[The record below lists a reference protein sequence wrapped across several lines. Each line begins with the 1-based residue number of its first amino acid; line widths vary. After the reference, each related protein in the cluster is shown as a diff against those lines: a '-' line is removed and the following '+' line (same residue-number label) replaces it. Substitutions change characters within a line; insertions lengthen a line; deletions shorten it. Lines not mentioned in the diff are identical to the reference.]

1 MIDNNLFR
9 ETPTNFELNG
19 PTLSFTRQPV
29 GVATTNG
36 SSATFIGIATATFS
50 QAASNSGS
58 IAYQWY
64 DQNGAIS
71 NGTYVTGAATT
82 TLTISN
88 LVSPTDHNRQIYLRA
103 DYVPSGV
110 TGNALN
116 EPANSNVGI
125 VTVYPS
131 LSFTTQPVETTSV
144 QNVSATFSI
153 VASVTD
159 ITQGDLSYKWYSDG
173 VELTDVSPVSG
184 SSTPNLTIAS
194 SYLGTKVIK
203 CVVSHPT
210 AGNSPLSSNEV
221 YFNVIYPRPGITIE
235 KYDTTTST
243 ASVSFHDL
251 QVSGDLIL
259 LAQNQT
265 NSTSLISLYASE
277 KDTDVEM
284 EIYGGSGASVG
295 SYSGGKGGFSK
306 VRMTMKKNEEYT
318 IAGLDAVNNCPFV
331 YRKGSLIAVVG
342 KGGDAASGGS
352 GGDGG
357 GINISG
363 TSGGGRGGGNGG
375 QALAAGTLPSSG
387 IFGSSSSSTAI
398 SPDTKATGQTG
409 GRALP
414 CPKGN
419 YWVSKGYT
427 PCQDVGS
434 SQIYLANG
442 TVVANSSV
450 ITRGFKSGYDIR
462 QTAGAGIAQYSYPQR
477 VDRTCNNTTTR
488 SAVVTHVK
496 PTGSSEIGTISVSGD
511 SFDVRAFDTGA
522 PAPGGR
528 YYEIYPP
535 SSITNITSFSIT
547 DVSSVSAGGG
557 GFGVYLYQTIRAND
571 TSIIA
576 IFASNGSASF
586 TRSFRITVNQ
596 SNDYDCSYDETVYV
610 AGGGNGG
617 PGATGGNGGSSSGS
631 AGGGG
636 SGYTDGS
643 ITVLST
649 LQGSNTGGAK
659 IIIKNVPIKPVLS
672 ITSNIATTYS
682 TTAGS
687 SNTFSISVSD
697 VGNSSG
703 TTFSYQWYLST
714 NGGSSYNPISG
725 ETGSTLDRY
734 STFYYSDNNN
744 KFFCRTTAVNVVGT
758 TTIDSNI
765 CTLTVARSSYT
776 RTEPTLPSSA
786 NWNSFQDG
794 SDANVGRGDWGGLS
808 TGRTI
813 ADIPV
818 GTGKFRIK
826 NNTSLAVRKSNAP
839 SGTNGCTQG
848 RGVRWQAQARISIYR
863 TDGTYAWSQ
872 HDRSAQ
878 LPVTT
883 DDATFNW
890 EISLGRW
897 DIDSSIELDPNYA
910 YRAFIE
916 YNIGKYDI
924 CNCNGSSSG
933 NNVSDCRGTDNY
945 AGTAYRMYD
954 SGYYAYTPAVYSYET
969 RP

>member
-1 MIDNNLFR
+1 MIDNNLFQ

-19 PTLSFTRQPV
+19 PTLSFTTQPV

-36 SSATFIGIATATFS
+36 SSATFIGIATATFP

-82 TLTISN
+82 TLTISR
-88 LVSPTDHNRQIYLRA
+88 LVSPTDHNRQIYLQV

-131 LSFTTQPVETTSV
+131 LSITTQPAETTSV

-159 ITQGDLSYKWYSDG
+159 TTQGDLSYKWYSDG

-194 SYLGTKVIK
+194 SSLGTKVIK

-251 QVSGDLIL
+251 QVSGDLTL

-375 QALAAGTLPSSG
+375 QALAAGTLPSNG

-419 YWVSKGYT
+419 YWISKGYSA
-427 PCQDVGS
+427 CADVGA

-462 QTAGAGIAQYSYPQR
+462 QTAGAGVAQYSYTQR
-477 VDRTCNNTTTR
+477 VGRTCNDTTTR

-511 SFDVRAFDTGA
+511 SFDVRAFDTGSGSI
-522 PAPGGR
+522 GGK
-528 YYEIYPP
+528 YYEIYSPISI
-535 SSITNITSFSIT
+535 SSYSIT
-547 DVSSVSAGGG
+547 DVSSTSAGGG
-557 GFGVYLYQTIRAND
+557 GFGVYLDRSYRVND
-571 TSIIA
+571 TLIAA
-576 IFASNGSASF
+576 IFASNGGASF

-610 AGGGNGG
+610 AGGGSGG
-617 PGATGGNGGSSSGS
+617 AGATGGNGGSSSGS

-672 ITSNIATTYS
+672 VTSNIATTYS
-682 TTAGS
+682 TTAGN

-714 NGGSSYNPISG
+714 DGGSSYTAISG

-776 RTEPTLPSSA
+776 RTDPSLPSSP

-794 SDANVGRGDWGGLS
+794 SDANVGRGIWGGEGAQG

-826 NNTSLAVRKSNAP
+826 NNTALAVRKSNAP

-878 LPVTT
+878 LPVTS
-883 DDATFNW
+883 DDGTFNW

-910 YRAFIE
+910 YRAYIE
-916 YNIGKYDI
+916 YNIGRYSI
-924 CNCNGSSSG
+924 CNCNGGSSG
-933 NNVSDCRGTDNY
+933 SNVSDCRDTDNY

-954 SGYYAYTPAVYSYET
+954 SGYYAYTPAVYSYEA

>member
-19 PTLSFTRQPV
+19 PTLSFTTQPV
-29 GVATTNG
+29 GVATTNSG
-36 SSATFIGIATATFS
+36 SATFIGIATATFA
-50 QAASNSGS
+50 QTASNSGS
-58 IAYQWY
+58 IVYQWY

-88 LVSPTDHNRQIYLRA
+88 LISPTDHNRQIYLQA

-116 EPANSNVGI
+116 EPINSNVGI

-131 LSFTTQPVETTSV
+131 LSITTQPVETTAV
-144 QNVSATFSI
+144 QNVSATFSV
-153 VASVTD
+153 VASSTD
-159 ITQGDLSYKWYSDG
+159 TTQGTLSYKWYSDG
-173 VELTDVSPVSG
+173 VELADVSPVSG
-184 SSTPNLTIAS
+184 SSTPNLTIS
-194 SYLGTKVIK
+194 SSSLGTKVIK
-203 CVVSHPT
+203 CIVSHPT
-210 AGNSPLSSNEV
+210 AGNSPLSSNEI
-221 YFNVIYPRPGITIE
+221 YFNVIYPRPGIIIE

-243 ASVSFHDL
+243 ASVSFYDL

-284 EIYGGSGASVG
+284 EIYGGSGNSVG
-295 SYSGGKGGFSK
+295 SYSGGKGGYSK
-306 VRMTMKKNEEYT
+306 VRMIMKKNEEYT

-375 QALAAGTLPSSG
+375 QALAAGTLPSNG
-387 IFGSSSSSTAI
+387 IFGSLSSSTAI
-398 SPDTKATGQTG
+398 NPDTKSTGQTG
-409 GRALP
+409 GRVLP

-419 YWVSKGYT
+419 YWISRGYSA
-427 PCQDVGS
+427 CSDVGT

-462 QTAGAGIAQYSYPQR
+462 QTAGAGIAQYSYTQR
-477 VDRTCNNTTTR
+477 VNRTCNSTLTR
-488 SAVVTHVK
+488 SALITHFVSGGQ
-496 PTGSSEIGTISVSGD
+496 TTSLTVSGD
-511 SFDVRAFDTGA
+511 SFDVRAFNTG
-522 PAPGGR
+522 GSDIGSR
-528 YYEIYPP
+528 YYEIYVP

-547 DVSSVSAGGG
+547 DVSSQSAGGADN
-557 GFGVYLYQTIRAND
+557 GVYLYQTIRANN
-571 TSIIA
+571 TLIIA
-576 IFASNGSASF
+576 IFSF
-586 TRSFRITVNQ
+586 SGQGPAFCRSFRVTVNQ
-596 SNDYDCSYDETVYV
+596 ESSYDCSYDETIYV

-617 PGATGGNGGSSSGS
+617 PGATGGNGGSISGG

-643 ITVLST
+643 LTVLST
-649 LQGSNTGGAK
+649 LQGSNTGEAK

-682 TTAGS
+682 TIAGN
-687 SNTFSISVSD
+687 SNTFSVSVSD
-697 VGNSSG
+697 VGNTSG
-703 TTFSYQWYLST
+703 TLFTYQWYLST
-714 NGGSSYNPISG
+714 DGGSSYTQITG
-725 ETGSTLDRY
+725 ETGINLTRY
-734 STFYYSDNNN
+734 GTFYYSDNTN
-744 KFFCRTTAVNVVGT
+744 KFFCRITAVNVVGT

-765 CTLTVARSSYT
+765 CTLTVARSSYI
-776 RTEPTLPSSA
+776 RTEPTLPSST

-794 SDANVGRGDWGGLS
+794 NNANVGRGDWGGLG

-826 NNTSLAVRKSNAP
+826 NNTSLAVRKSNSP

-878 LPVTT
+878 LPVTS
-883 DDATFNW
+883 DDGTNNW

-916 YNIGKYDI
+916 YSIGKYDI
-924 CNCNGSSSG
+924 CNCNGNEG
-933 NNVSDCRGTDNY
+933 GGNVSDCRGTDNY